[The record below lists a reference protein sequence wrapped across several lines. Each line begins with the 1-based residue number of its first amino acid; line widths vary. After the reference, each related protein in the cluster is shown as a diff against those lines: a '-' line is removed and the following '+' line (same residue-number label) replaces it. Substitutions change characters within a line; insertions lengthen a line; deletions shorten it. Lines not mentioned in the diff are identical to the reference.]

1 MVEDTNLINQKEKI
15 ISFLFNLPLN
25 LNCLI
30 LKCITFYFRC
40 PEGQMLE
47 WQANEGTKFKALYK
61 YISNKVINL
70 IYIFKKLIELI

>member
-1 MVEDTNLINQKEKI
+1 
-15 ISFLFNLPLN
+15 
-25 LNCLI
+25 
-30 LKCITFYFRC
+30 
-40 PEGQMLE
+40 MLE